1 MINKNE
7 KRRRTF
13 KPVPISDKL
22 KDINK
27 KLLYKFGQLD
37 YVIYAK
43 WGDIVGEFFVQHSE
57 PIKINS
63 VLSTTND
70 LGERIYDKL
79 LPECLRQVAMVPV
92 CNCITQNVLCDG
104 IMVEIREKGKKR
116 GWNL

>member
-43 WGDIVGEFFVQHSE
+43 WGDIVGEFFVQH
-57 PIKINS
+57 
-63 VLSTTND
+63 
-70 LGERIYDKL
+70 
-79 LPECLRQVAMVPV
+79 
-92 CNCITQNVLCDG
+92 
-104 IMVEIREKGKKR
+104 
-116 GWNL
+116 